1 MIICHPTL
9 KIFTITSNKNQL
21 ILYTNNITV
30 IEIDMIVVHVK
41 RNKYIFLYKL
51 IIAFVCYLYFYV
63 LIKYVLLVYSRKAQN
78 SLSDILKHLSV
89 YQFSNTI
96 LKLIFDLNCD
106 ENKPKRD
113 LFFFFW
119 FLLSKKLIFLFR
131 WTGFVRL
138 LSTFKNNKKKNSS
151 CQVLNLFRVLF
162 IYCEHIFDLKKKNK
176 FPFVKLR
183 CKCI

>member
-1 MIICHPTL
+1 
-9 KIFTITSNKNQL
+9 
-21 ILYTNNITV
+21 
-30 IEIDMIVVHVK
+30 MIVVHVK

-113 LFFFFW
+113 FFFIFI
-119 FLLSKKLIFLFR
+119 FIVQEVDFFVSLDRFCAFAFYLQKQQKK
-131 WTGFVRL
+131 TVH
-138 LSTFKNNKKKNSS
+138 
-151 CQVLNLFRVLF
+151 V
-162 IYCEHIFDLKKKNK
+162 K
-176 FPFVKLR
+176 F
-183 CKCI
+183 